1 MHKVGFEW
9 LVVLTCVSIYH
20 SIIKDWKT
28 FQTDD
33 LDSFTTLMWQLATE
47 SLDCPYTHAVK
58 LPAQYK
64 TGSET
69 DHHSHPI
76 PGKKCRLL
84 CWLLWSAVSRKWASK
99 CSTAYLSL
107 VQHSVS
113 LLSIQGMHTYVLMSQ
128 QHIAFYTL
136 IEFSCTEHIEK
147 QEMEGSWKWKLKV
160 GNAVVVLNRLAD
172 CWLLC

>member
-1 MHKVGFEW
+1 MHAQSRVWVIGCSHLCFNLSFYHQRSKNLPNRWFRQLYDSYVTISYW
-9 LVVLTCVSIYH
+9 VSGL
-20 SIIKDWKT
+20 S
-28 FQTDD
+28 
-33 LDSFTTLMWQLATE
+33 
-47 SLDCPYTHAVK
+47 PYTSHAVK

-113 LLSIQGMHTYVLMSQ
+113 LLSIQVMHTYILMSQ
-128 QHIAFYTL
+128 QHIAFYTI

-147 QEMEGSWKWKLKV
+147 QEIEVKWKLEMKTGSWKCCCSP
-160 GNAVVVLNRLAD
+160 R
-172 CWLLC
+172 

>member
-1 MHKVGFEW
+1 MH
-9 LVVLTCVSIYH
+9 
-20 SIIKDWKT
+20 
-28 FQTDD
+28 FQS
-33 LDSFTTLMWQLATE
+33 LLMWQLATE
-47 SLDCPYTHAVK
+47 SLDCPHTYAVK

-113 LLSIQGMHTYVLMSQ
+113 LLSIQGMHTYIVMYQ
-128 QHIAFYTL
+128 QHIAFNKI
-136 IEFSCTEHIEK
+136 IEFLALSLLK
-147 QEMEGSWKWKLKV
+147 SRKWKWSGSWKWKLEV
-160 GNAVVVLNRLAD
+160 GNAVVVLDRLAD
-172 CWLLC
+172 CCLSFFVWHPRALPTPSFDHLFC